1 MMLVSK
7 ICAAILLAVLRLGAG
22 LLPLKVYQKLDKW
35 SQRGDLKAAE
45 KQTINKRR
53 KRVDLFMSVFLCF
66 GAGLLLSTCFIH
78 MIPEVRDSF
87 DKVIKSG
94 QYPALEQFPFPEAI
108 VVLGFFAVYLFEELG
123 ELLMGHG
130 EKKKKKK
137 KANAAGSPTVNG
149 QSPVKMVT
157 SDSEDDRHKLTIITV
172 PKEDIGTRRVTEEGT
187 DNDSD
192 DSSHHG
198 HNHHGHSHGPPPILS
213 DLEERSV
220 AAAIRGFL
228 LVFAL
233 SFHSIFEGMA
243 IGLQPTLKDIWFLF
257 AAVTVHELAIMF
269 CIGMEMLASHIRV
282 GIYIAYMVT
291 LGLITPIGVAIGI
304 FVTEYFQDPTPSHT
318 LTIGILQGVAAGTL
332 LYVTFLEVLERERRK
347 SGNGLIKLLSVFV
360 GFVLLS
366 SLEAL
371 GGHGEPTTD
380 HQTQTTVGLSF
391 VLQPVT
397 TPRYTFYSPKA

>member
-1 MMLVSK
+1 M
-7 ICAAILLAVLRLGAG
+7 
-22 LLPLKVYQKLDKW
+22 YQ
-35 SQRGDLKAAE
+35 
-45 KQTINKRR
+45 
-53 KRVDLFMSVFLCF
+53 
-66 GAGLLLSTCFIH
+66 
-78 MIPEVRDSF
+78 VRDSF

-94 QYPALEQFPFPEAI
+94 QYPALDQFPFPEGI

-130 EKKKKKK
+130 DKKKKK
-137 KANAAGSPTVNG
+137 KANTAATING

-157 SDSEDDRHKLTIITV
+157 SDSEDDRHKLTIITM
-172 PKEDIGTRRVTEEGT
+172 PNNEDKNIGNSRVSGEET

-192 DSSHHG
+192 HSSHGHG
-198 HNHHGHSHGPPPILS
+198 HHGHSHGPPPILS

-371 GGHGEPTTD
+371 GG
-380 HQTQTTVGLSF
+380 
-391 VLQPVT
+391 
-397 TPRYTFYSPKA
+397 

>member
-1 MMLVSK
+1 MT
-7 ICAAILLAVLRLGAG
+7 
-22 LLPLKVYQKLDKW
+22 Q
-35 SQRGDLKAAE
+35 
-45 KQTINKRR
+45 
-53 KRVDLFMSVFLCF
+53 
-66 GAGLLLSTCFIH
+66 
-78 MIPEVRDSF
+78 VRDSF

-94 QYPALEQFPFPEAI
+94 EFPALEQFPFAEGI
-108 VVLGFFAVYLFEELG
+108 VILGFFAVYLFEELG

-130 EKKKKKK
+130 KKKKKTK
-137 KANAAGSPTVNG
+137 KTNGAGSSTLNG
-149 QSPVKMVT
+149 QIPVKTVT
-157 SDSEDDRHKLTIITV
+157 SDTEDDHHKLTIMTV
-172 PKEDIGTRRVTEEGT
+172 SNNEDKNNGTRRDDT

-192 DSSHHG
+192 HSSHEDG
-198 HNHHGHSHGPPPILS
+198 HHGHSHGPPPNILS
-213 DLEERSV
+213 ELEQRSV

-243 IGLQPTLKDIWFLF
+243 IGLQSTLKDIWFLF

-304 FVTEYFQDPTPSHT
+304 FVTEYFQDPTPFHT
-318 LTIGILQGVAAGTL
+318 LIIGILQGVAAGTL

-360 GFVLLS
+360 GFILLS
-366 SLEAL
+366 ALEAL
-371 GGHGEPTTD
+371 GG
-380 HQTQTTVGLSF
+380 
-391 VLQPVT
+391 
-397 TPRYTFYSPKA
+397 

>member
-1 MMLVSK
+1 MT
-7 ICAAILLAVLRLGAG
+7 
-22 LLPLKVYQKLDKW
+22 Q
-35 SQRGDLKAAE
+35 
-45 KQTINKRR
+45 
-53 KRVDLFMSVFLCF
+53 
-66 GAGLLLSTCFIH
+66 
-78 MIPEVRDSF
+78 VRDSF
-87 DKVIKSG
+87 DKVIESG
-94 QYPALEQFPFPEAI
+94 QYPALEQFPFAEGI
-108 VVLGFFAVYLFEELG
+108 VILGFFAVYLFEELG

-130 EKKKKKK
+130 KKKKKNK
-137 KANAAGSPTVNG
+137 KTNVAGSSTLNG
-149 QSPVKMVT
+149 QIPVKTVT
-157 SDSEDDRHKLTIITV
+157 SDTEDDHHKLTIMTV
-172 PKEDIGTRRVTEEGT
+172 SNNEDKNNGTRRDET

-192 DSSHHG
+192 HSSHEDG
-198 HNHHGHSHGPPPILS
+198 HHGHSHGPPPILS
-213 DLEERSV
+213 DLEQRSV

-243 IGLQPTLKDIWFLF
+243 IGLQSTLKDIWFLF

-318 LTIGILQGVAAGTL
+318 LIIGILQGVAAGTL

-366 SLEAL
+366 ALEAL
-371 GGHGEPTTD
+371 GG
-380 HQTQTTVGLSF
+380 
-391 VLQPVT
+391 
-397 TPRYTFYSPKA
+397 

>member
-1 MMLVSK
+1 MSEKLSDNLS
-7 ICAAILLAVLRLGAG
+7 ILRNMF
-22 LLPLKVYQKLDKW
+22 Q
-35 SQRGDLKAAE
+35 
-45 KQTINKRR
+45 
-53 KRVDLFMSVFLCF
+53 
-66 GAGLLLSTCFIH
+66 
-78 MIPEVRDSF
+78 VRDSF

-94 QYPALEQFPFPEAI
+94 QYPALEQFPFSEGI

-157 SDSEDDRHKLTIITV
+157 SDSEDDRHKLTIITI

-371 GGHGEPTTD
+371 GG
-380 HQTQTTVGLSF
+380 
-391 VLQPVT
+391 
-397 TPRYTFYSPKA
+397 